1 MRVRQVSIAVTAVAL
16 ALLVLT
22 TRVRSCDPA
31 QHDPAFV
38 GDKQGRNAAPHVNR
52 GEGPSYAIR
61 AHDEVRIAG
70 IVVDESGPVADA
82 NVELLTGGNGTTP
95 RAMAAVRTDSSGR
108 FVLGTHPPG
117 RYAVAVTAADH
128 APSVLAA
135 DLRAPGEA
143 TRWRDA
149 RIELLGCTSPMTVS
163 VTTGGGAPVEGARVV
178 VSQQGAAGASLG
190 ATDASG
196 VLQTCAP
203 PGSWILTVT
212 ARGLATSS
220 RTLEISGRR
229 TEVFVLEDEAVAR
242 GAIIDAA
249 SKNLLEPDEM
259 GEACQVWAVA
269 VTALTGRQPTS
280 PLHFGDCH
288 ADSTFEIR
296 GLSPGAYNLF
306 VATKAHASDRPFTI
320 QLTRIEDEEYAVP
333 VSARTILAG
342 SITDERHRPVPGQYI
357 FARNESGVRSRTAIS
372 DTSGHFIMELV
383 PVGDLQFTVEG
394 RTVLSPSSWSARGST
409 VEIVVGGGAH
419 IEGVV
424 KVGGTGAQATVAVE
438 TVHGHTDIPTRPDG
452 GFSVDDVFG
461 HVVLAAHRR
470 DQTSPT
476 VELDVRPEAQLSVTL
491 ELAAT
496 VTVDGR
502 LATKSGTAVAGTWL
516 RAVCSDAPEIA
527 RESRTSADGS
537 FRLELSRACHVIQF
551 DVITGAHG
559 HTITR
564 PSPASIR
571 LSDAPA
577 QRADLTL
584 ADAADLAIAV
594 VDTGGQPVSGAS
606 VSVVDARASAE
617 RRIASTDDSG
627 TARIRSL
634 LPGWYTVTATTAGR
648 TAATDIEMSGDR
660 SVRLALQRQGSLVFR
675 AGASKGTWKVLI
687 ASWPAMAEIGEHV
700 IAGDDQLALQLPA
713 SEYVVVAQQ
722 GATRVSSIRTAVRAD
737 GETVI
742 DLTANGGRDVR
753 IVVDEFWGHTVNAPL
768 ICHAGPSALIAA
780 APPSLLRLPAI
791 PLTGGQQLNVTGND
805 LQIWCVGDPVL
816 TSDGKARLDGAS
828 AHLVVA
834 TPTLDRRPPF
844 GVAASGEDLVI
855 DKVFDDGKSLRAGDI
870 VASIDRT
877 PVKTLTPLGLAYALQ
892 ALPPGEHAVVVRRDG
907 TAMTV
912 TLCMQGCKETK

>member
-16 ALLVLT
+16 ALFVLT

-31 QHDPAFV
+31 QRGPAFV
-38 GDKQGRNAAPHVNR
+38 GDKQGRSAAPHVSR
-52 GEGPSYAIR
+52 GDGASRVGR
-61 AHDEVRIAG
+61 ADEEIRIAG
-70 IVVDESGPVADA
+70 IVVDESGPVVDA

-95 RAMAAVRTDSSGR
+95 RATAAVRTDSSGR
-108 FVLGTHPPG
+108 FVLGAHPPG

-135 DLRAPGEA
+135 DLRAPAEA

-190 ATDASG
+190 VTDAFG

-203 PGSWILTVT
+203 PGSWILSVT

-229 TEVFVLEDEAVAR
+229 AEVFVLEDETVAR

-269 VTALTGRQPTS
+269 VTALVGRQPTS

-306 VATKAHASDRPFTI
+306 VATKAHASDRPLTI
-320 QLTRIEDEEYAVP
+320 QLTGIEDEEYAVP
-333 VSARTILAG
+333 VSARTMLAG
-342 SITDERHRPVPGQYI
+342 RIMDEKHRPVPDQYI
-357 FARNESGVRSRTAIS
+357 FARNESGARSRTAIS
-372 DTSGHFIMELV
+372 DASGRFSMELV
-383 PVGDLQFTVEG
+383 PAGNLQFTVEG
-394 RTVLSPSSWSARGST
+394 RTVLSPASWSARSSS
-409 VEIVVGGGAH
+409 VEIVVGGGAR
-419 IEGVV
+419 IDGFVMA
-424 KVGGTGAQATVAVE
+424 GGRGAQATVAVE
-438 TVHGHTDIPTRPDG
+438 TAHGHIDVPTRPDG
-452 GFSVDDVFG
+452 GFSVDNVFG
-461 HVVLAAHRR
+461 HVVLAAHRH
-470 DQTSPT
+470 DEMSPT
-476 VELDVRPEAQLSVTL
+476 VELDVRPEAQLSITL
-491 ELAAT
+491 ELAPT

-502 LATKSGTAVAGTWL
+502 LTTKSGAAVAGMWL
-516 RAVCSDAPEIA
+516 RALCSDAPEIA

-537 FRLELSRACHVIQF
+537 FRLELSRACRVIQF

-559 HTITR
+559 HMIKR

-571 LSDAPA
+571 LSDAPT

-594 VDTGGQPVSGAS
+594 VDTSGQPVSGAS
-606 VSVVDARASAE
+606 VSVVDARTSVE

-634 LPGWYTVTATTAGR
+634 LHGWYTVTATIAGR
-648 TAATDIEMSGDR
+648 RAAMDVEMSRDR
-660 SVRLALQRQGSLVFR
+660 SVRLVLQRQGSLVFV
-675 AGASKGTWKVLI
+675 AGASKRTWKVLI
-687 ASWPAMAEIGEHV
+687 ASWPAMAAIGEHV
-700 IAGDDQLALQLPA
+700 IAGDDQLALQLPV
-713 SEYVVVAQQ
+713 SEYVVVARQ

-737 GETVI
+737 GETVVN
-742 DLTANGGRDVR
+742 LTANGGRDVR
-753 IVVDEFWGHTVNAPL
+753 IDVDEFWGHAVNAPL
-768 ICHAGPSALIAA
+768 ICHAGPSALITA
-780 APPSLLRLPAI
+780 APPSLFRLPAI
-791 PLTGGQQLNVTGND
+791 PLAGQQLNVTGND
-805 LQIWCVGDPVL
+805 LQIWCVGDPML

-828 AHLVVA
+828 ARVVVA
-834 TPTLDRRPPF
+834 TPTPGRRPPF
-844 GVAASGEDLVI
+844 GVRASGDDLVI
-855 DKVFDDGKSLRAGDI
+855 DQVFDDSKGLRAGDI

-877 PVKTLTPLGLAYALQ
+877 PVKALTPMGLAYALQ

-907 TAMTV
+907 TAKTV
-912 TLCMQGCKETK
+912 TICMQGCEETK